1 MDIVS
6 RTKLRDCYDEIALV
20 VGDIKNHGFQH
31 KYTRDLQMALNK
43 FFDAKCIHV
52 FFTQNT
58 DKLPFGVFCMPK
70 IPAEK
75 VIEVITTSQRLVVT
89 QYYLELD
96 SKLFSETLNLT
107 TDELTA
113 VIMHDIAELVN
124 DSGPAEEVSNSI
136 DKYLKDNHKVLKISD
151 SIHYMELLSY
161 GFRDAMR
168 KFTTLFEKKHDSE
181 PDKTMCDFFSFC
193 NYKENIESSFN
204 KIDKAGFLVNKNL
217 DNKYITLSWVL
228 RLYEDVLHNRIP
240 ALMVIDRCTQLTSSQ
255 IEKRELTMIAKRLN
269 RIDDDMLI
277 ESSSATEEDKRRF
290 EVQDKL
296 RETVVSGILGNNNY
310 GKTFINAIQENMD
323 DMDLVMSNADNYA
336 DPDEMQLLLHYMY
349 NNMALI
355 KDYIHSDENLSKGE
369 VSQLNRMCREIEVKR
384 NQLSKEHFYDT
395 RKTLYNKYG
404 DGDEV

>member
-1 MDIVS
+1 
-6 RTKLRDCYDEIALV
+6 
-20 VGDIKNHGFQH
+20 
-31 KYTRDLQMALNK
+31 
-43 FFDAKCIHV
+43 
-52 FFTQNT
+52 
-58 DKLPFGVFCMPK
+58 
-70 IPAEK
+70 
-75 VIEVITTSQRLVVT
+75 
-89 QYYLELD
+89 
-96 SKLFSETLNLT
+96 
-107 TDELTA
+107 
-113 VIMHDIAELVN
+113 
-124 DSGPAEEVSNSI
+124 
-136 DKYLKDNHKVLKISD
+136 
-151 SIHYMELLSY
+151 
-161 GFRDAMR
+161 
-168 KFTTLFEKKHDSE
+168 
-181 PDKTMCDFFSFC
+181 
-193 NYKENIESSFN
+193 
-204 KIDKAGFLVNKNL
+204 
-217 DNKYITLSWVL
+217 
-228 RLYEDVLHNRIP
+228 
-240 ALMVIDRCTQLTSSQ
+240 MVIDRCTQLTSSQ

-336 DPDEMQLLLHYMY
+336 DPDEMQLLLHSMN